1 LLRLPIAHHPTL
13 IDALE
18 THDYDQNDVVS
29 VRFSAN
35 NGVILYVHQR
45 DMR

>member
-1 LLRLPIAHHPTL
+1 MPIAHQPVM
-13 IDALE
+13 INALKAR
-18 THDYDQNDVVS
+18 DYDQHDVVS